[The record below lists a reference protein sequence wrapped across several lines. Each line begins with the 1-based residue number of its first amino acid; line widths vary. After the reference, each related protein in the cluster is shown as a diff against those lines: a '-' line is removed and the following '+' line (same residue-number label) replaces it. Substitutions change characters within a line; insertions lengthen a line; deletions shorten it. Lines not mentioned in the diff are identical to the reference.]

1 MFSILREENHMAV
14 KYVFVT
20 GGVVSGLGKGITAAS
35 LGRLLKA
42 RGYKVTMQKFD
53 PYINIDPGTMNPIQH
68 GEVFVTDDGAETDL
82 DLGHYERF
90 IDESL
95 TKNSNVTTGKVYW
108 SVLEKERRGDFG
120 GGTVQVIPH
129 ITNEIKSRFHRSLS
143 EETEIAII
151 EVGGTVGDI
160 ESQPYIEAIRQFQH
174 DVGHENCILI
184 HVALMVYLPASE
196 EMKTKPIQMS
206 VKELQRLGIQ
216 PDIVVCRTEYEI
228 DDNLKDKIS
237 LFCNV
242 PASHVVQNLTLDL
255 LYEAPLAMEKEHL
268 AEIVCQSLNLDCPEP
283 DLEDWKAMVE
293 AAKNPTQE
301 VTVALVG
308 KYIALHD
315 AYISVVESL
324 KHAGYNSRTTV
335 NIKWVDSEEV
345 TNENAPEIFSDVSGI
360 LVPGGF
366 GSRGIDGKI
375 AAIKY
380 ARENNIPFLG
390 LCLGMQLSIV
400 EFARDVVGFRDAHS
414 IELDPS
420 TTHPVISLMPD
431 QEGVTDIGGTL
442 RLGSYP
448 CVLDKES
455 KAYKLYGTELI
466 NERHRH
472 RYEVNNDY
480 RRNLTENGMKLSGI
494 SPDGRIIEMIEIPS
508 HPFFIATQAHPELKS
523 RPNRPHPLF
532 VGFVDAAIKANK

>member
-1 MFSILREENHMAV
+1 MAV

-53 PYINIDPGTMNPIQH
+53 PYINIDPGTMNPVQH

-108 SVLEKERRGDFG
+108 TVLEKERRGDFG

-129 ITNEIKSRFHRSLS
+129 ITNEIKSRFHRSIS

-160 ESQPYIEAIRQFQH
+160 ESTPYIEAIRQFQQ

-196 EMKTKPIQMS
+196 ELKTKPIQMS

-242 PASHVVQNLTLDL
+242 PASHVVQNLTVPM

-268 AEIVCQSLNLDCPEP
+268 AQIVCESLKLDCPEP
-283 DLEDWKAMVE
+283 DLDDWKAMVDN
-293 AAKNPTQE
+293 AKNPTQE

-324 KHAGYNSRTTV
+324 EHAGYPNHTTV
-335 NIKWVDSEEV
+335 HIKWVDSETV
-345 TNENAPEIFSDVSGI
+345 TEENADEIFSGVSGI

-375 AAIKY
+375 TAIQY
-380 ARENNIPFLG
+380 AREHQIPYLG

-400 EFARDVVGFRDAHS
+400 EFARHVIGFRDAHS
-414 IELDPS
+414 IELNPA

-431 QEGVTDIGGTL
+431 QEGITDIGGTL

-448 CVLDKES
+448 CILDKTS
-455 KAYKLYGTELI
+455 KAYQLYGTEHI
-466 NERHRH
+466 AERHRH

-480 RRNLTENGMKLSGI
+480 RKDLTAHGMKLSGM
-494 SPDGRIIEMIEIPS
+494 SPDGRIVEMIEIPE
-508 HPFFIATQAHPELKS
+508 HPFFVATQAHPELKS

-532 VGFVDAAIKANK
+532 LGFVEAAIQFQKTNKPD

>member
-1 MFSILREENHMAV
+1 MAV

-53 PYINIDPGTMNPIQH
+53 PYINIDPGTMNPVQH

-108 SVLEKERRGDFG
+108 SVLQKERRGDFG

-129 ITNEIKSRFHRSLS
+129 ITNEIKSRFHRNYNTQ
-143 EETEIAII
+143 ETEIAII

-160 ESQPYIEAIRQFQH
+160 ESQPFLEAIRQFQH
-174 DVGHENCILI
+174 EVGHDNAILI
-184 HVALMVYLPASE
+184 HVTLIPYLKASGE
-196 EMKTKPIQMS
+196 LKTKPTQAS
-206 VKELQRLGIQ
+206 VKNLQGMGIW
-216 PDIVVCRTEYEI
+216 PDIIVCRSEHPL
-228 DDNLKDKIS
+228 DNAIRGKIA

-242 PASHVVQNLTLDL
+242 PREHVLQNLDVDV
-255 LYEAPLAMEKEHL
+255 LYAAPLAMEDEHL
-268 AEIVCQSLNLDCPEP
+268 AEVACECLKLECPPP
-283 DLEDWKAMVE
+283 DLEEWRAMINAWKHPE
-293 AAKNPTQE
+293 HQ

-308 KYIALHD
+308 KYTQLHD
-315 AYISVVESL
+315 AYISVVEAL
-324 KHAGYNSRTTV
+324 RHGGVANRARV
-335 NIKWVDSEEV
+335 NIKWVNSETV
-345 TNENAPEIFSDVSGI
+345 TSENVDEILHDVKGI

-366 GSRGIDGKI
+366 GDRGIDGMI
-375 AAIKY
+375 CAIQY
-380 ARENNIPFLG
+380 ARTHGLPFLG
-390 LCLGMQLSIV
+390 LCLGMQLAIV
-400 EFARDVVGFRDAHS
+400 EFSRNVIGYDDAHS
-414 IELDPS
+414 VELDPS
-420 TTHPVISLMPD
+420 TTHPVIHLLPGQD
-431 QEGVTDIGGTL
+431 GIEDIGGTL

-448 CVLDKES
+448 CRLDKS
-455 KAYKLYGTELI
+455 SRAYSLYKEEI
-466 NERHRH
+466 IHERHRH

-480 RRNLTENGMKLSGI
+480 RGVLAKNGMLLCGM
-494 SPDGRIIEMIEIPS
+494 SPDGRIVEMVEIPD
-508 HPFFIATQAHPELKS
+508 HPWFVATQAHPELKS

-532 VGFVDAAIKANK
+532 KGFVEAALKQQPYS